1 MSYAPE
7 ITPCAAKLIA
17 CWLLPHWR
25 STVVPGTVSGKPAPR
40 SALRAMLTAWSP
52 TWVTAPA
59 MTSSICAGSIPVRAT
74 SSRQAVR
81 QQVDGQH
88 VVQRAVGLALSDRGA
103 YRSDDDRVPACVS
116 GHFCLL

>member
-1 MSYAPE
+1 M
-7 ITPCAAKLIA
+7 A

-25 STVVPGTVSGKPAPR
+25 STVVPGTVSGKPAPS

-59 MTSSICAGSIPVRAT
+59 MTSSTLAGIDPGALDDLA
-74 SSRQAVR
+74 QAVR

-88 VVQRAVGLALSDRGA
+88 VVQCTVGLALADGGA
-103 YRSDDDRVPACVS
+103 YGTDDDGVAV
-116 GHFCLL
+116 